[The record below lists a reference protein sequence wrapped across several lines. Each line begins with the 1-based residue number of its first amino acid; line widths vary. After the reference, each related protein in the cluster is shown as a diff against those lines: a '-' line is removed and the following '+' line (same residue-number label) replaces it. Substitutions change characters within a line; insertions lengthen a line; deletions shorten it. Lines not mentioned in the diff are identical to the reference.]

1 MLGESVSSITSRSM
15 PMPQPPVGGMPYL
28 ERADEVGV
36 VVHRLLVAGLLV
48 RGLRLEARGL
58 VLGVVQLGKAVGDT
72 RGR

>member
-28 ERADEVGV
+28 EGADEVGV
-36 VVHRLLVAGLLV
+36 VVHRLLVAGFLV
-48 RGLRLEARGL
+48 RGLGAKALGL
-58 VLGVVQLGKAVGDT
+58 VLGVVQLGKAVGAP